1 MKDQATRR
9 SLRGAIYTRV
19 STDQGLEQ
27 DFNSLDAQREACE
40 ASIKS
45 FEGGQERA
53 IDPDDPVARFPRA
66 GHRQGGSRRTP
77 AARLWSQASRRPAD
91 GLAGSVAHARTRLT
105 NARIRSSACALNE
118 PR

>member
-1 MKDQATRR
+1 MKDQAARR

-45 FEGGQERA
+45 FAGGQERA
-53 IDPDDPVARFPRA
+53 FDPDDPVARFPRA
-66 GHRQGGSRRTP
+66 EDRQGGSRRTP
-77 AARLWSQASRRPAD
+77 AARLWPEASRRPAD
-91 GLAGSVAHARTRLT
+91 GMARSVAHPWTPGA
-105 NARIRSSACALNE
+105 SAGVTNE
-118 PR
+118 PP